1 MIAVVFRKITI
12 DRMKA
17 QGLQMKLRKRSRNR
31 SAAALGFISAI
42 GAIGGFFIPKAFG
55 TSLDDGFTCW
65 GNENLRSVLYRLRS
79 DPLGWSMDVNTINNN
94 DNYTQCERA
103 NAHWES
109 I

>member
-1 MIAVVFRKITI
+1 MACLWCCFLTAGLGSGSTFQMIAVVFRKITI

-17 QGLQMKLRKRSRNR
+17 QGASDEAAQKEAVTE

-55 TSLDDGFTCW
+55 TSLCDDGFTCW

-79 DPLGWSMDVNTINNN
+79 DHLVGLWT
-94 DNYTQCERA
+94 
-103 NAHWES
+103 
-109 I
+109 